1 MLIAN
6 LEAQIEAKQKIIEAA
21 EKEIDKLDAMI
32 ENLKALKFKQLEIR
46 GLAAYDIE
54 ELQDRLEEVKNFETI
69 NI

>member
-32 ENLKALKFKQLEIR
+32 ENLKELKSKQLEIR
-46 GLAAYDIE
+46 GMAAYDIK
-54 ELQDRLEEVKNFETI
+54 ELQDQMEEGKEV
-69 NI
+69 

>member
-6 LEAQIEAKQKIIEAA
+6 LEAQIEAKQKIIEDA

-32 ENLKALKFKQLEIR
+32 ENLKTLKYKQLEIR